1 MPVRVL
7 LEHEIRSL
15 IGPAEALREVRD
27 AFAKL
32 GRGEATLP
40 GVLGMEMPEGRGEV
54 HVKGAYL
61 HGSPFYAV
69 KEAASFPGNGAS
81 GHPPGSGVVLVFDAT
96 TGRVAAVLLD
106 NGFLTD
112 LRTGAAGA
120 LAADLLANRT
130 VAQVGVLGCGT
141 QARFQIEALLGVRR
155 PQKVVVFGRSE
166 AKAHLYAEEMQ
177 ARLGIP
183 VEVAGSA
190 YRAVEGSEVLVTATP
205 AREPL
210 VREDWVFKGTHIT
223 AMGADAPEK
232 HEVFA
237 RVLAKADKVVADR
250 LEQCLRLGE
259 IHHAVESGFLRPEGV
274 YGELG
279 ELAAGLKPGRER
291 EDEIT
296 LADLTGVGIEDA
308 AVAAFVVAEA
318 VRLDKGR
325 LLED

>member
-1 MPVRVL
+1 MAFPVRVL
-7 LEHEIRSL
+7 HEHEIRSL
-15 IGPAEALREVRD
+15 IGPAEALREVRE

-40 GVLGMEMPEGRGEV
+40 GVLAMELPDGRGEV

-69 KEAASFPGNGAS
+69 KEAASFPSAS
-81 GHPPGSGVVLVFDAT
+81 GQPAASGVVLVFDAT
-96 TGRVAAVLLD
+96 TGRLAAVLLD

-120 LAADLLANRT
+120 LAADLLANAA
-130 VAQVGVLGCGT
+130 VAQVGILGCGA
-141 QARFQIEALLGVRR
+141 QARFQLEALLGVRR

-166 AKAHLYAEEMQ
+166 AKAHVYAEEMQ

-183 VEVAGSA
+183 VDVAGSA
-190 YRAVEGSEVLVTATP
+190 YRAVEGSEVLITATS

-210 VREDWVFKGTHIT
+210 VREDWVFRGTHIT
-223 AMGADAPEK
+223 AVGADAPEK

-250 LEQCLRLGE
+250 REQCLRIGE
-259 IHHAVESGFLRPEGV
+259 IHHAVESGFLRPEEV
-274 YGELG
+274 YAELG

-296 LADLTGVGIEDA
+296 VADLTGVGIEDA
-308 AVAAFVVAEA
+308 AVAAFVLAEA
-318 VRLDKGR
+318 IRLDKGR
-325 LLED
+325 LLES